1 MGIIKDLFVTPKM
14 IGAWGEREIVNKLKL
29 INPFGKNGKILRN
42 IYIPKEDGS
51 TAEIDVVYITTKG
64 LFVIENKNFSGY
76 IFGNENNRNWT
87 ATLYAGKTWYGA
99 KKVENDSLA

>member
-64 LFVIENKNFSGY
+64 ICNRKQKLFWVYFWKRKQPKLDGYAICGENMVWGEES
-76 IFGNENNRNWT
+76 
-87 ATLYAGKTWYGA
+87 
-99 KKVENDSLA
+99 

>member
-42 IYIPKEDGS
+42 IYPERRWKHSGNRCRIYNNKGIICNRKQKLFWVYFWKRKQPKLDGY
-51 TAEIDVVYITTKG
+51 AICG
-64 LFVIENKNFSGY
+64 ENMVWGEES
-76 IFGNENNRNWT
+76 
-87 ATLYAGKTWYGA
+87 
-99 KKVENDSLA
+99 

>member
-51 TAEIDVVYITTKG
+51 TAEIDVVYITAKQNNQTTTS
-64 LFVIENKNFSGY
+64 NFPCNFNFTVS
-76 IFGNENNRNWT
+76 NMNRFN
-87 ATLYAGKTWYGA
+87 
-99 KKVENDSLA
+99 